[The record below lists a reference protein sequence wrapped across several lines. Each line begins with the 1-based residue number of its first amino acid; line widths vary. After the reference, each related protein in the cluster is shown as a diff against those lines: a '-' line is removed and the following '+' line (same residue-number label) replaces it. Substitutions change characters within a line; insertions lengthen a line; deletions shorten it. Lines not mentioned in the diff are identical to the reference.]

1 MVFIVKIFIPLT
13 LVSYVNSVA
22 GGVLSVQE
30 SQLRDYELNIKLWT
44 DENGGIV
51 KSSLLF
57 ICRVLLRRIGTKLRN
72 IIFHDKSKKC

>member
-13 LVSYVNSVA
+13 LVSYVNSAA

-30 SQLRDYELNIKLWT
+30 SQLGDYELNVKLWT

-51 KSSLLF
+51 KSSLLAVMSCLGKVGNNF
-57 ICRVLLRRIGTKLRN
+57 
-72 IIFHDKSKKC
+72 F

>member
-13 LVSYVNSVA
+13 LVSYVNSAA

-30 SQLRDYELNIKLWT
+30 SQLGDYELNVKLWT

-51 KSSLLF
+51 KSSLLA
-57 ICRVLLRRIGTKLRN
+57 IMSCPA
-72 IIFHDKSKKC
+72 